1 MSAAEPPPPRPDVD
15 DRLFGPGRIDET
27 DDATW
32 SWWEAPVV
40 YIVAMVIAAV
50 PILIVAAATG
60 TALASPDTGPAY
72 ITALVATELAFFGT
86 VLFWIAVVHRTRVA
100 ILWPP
105 REPLRDLAVGIPTGV
120 GLYVVGIA
128 VSLLTN
134 QVYEW
139 VTGHGPPSI
148 DQVPKDVTG
157 VWLVLTGIGVV
168 LLAPLGEETL
178 FRGFLYRGL
187 RRPMGFVPGG
197 EPQRMPVWAAATI
210 SGFLFGLGHLQGWS
224 FVVLIPPLWA
234 VGIGLALIYQRRRS
248 LLASMA
254 AHGTFNVIGFLF
266 LLASRR

>member
-1 MSAAEPPPPRPDVD
+1 VSAAEPPPPRPDVD
-15 DRLFGPGRIDET
+15 DRLFGPGRIEET

-32 SWWEAPVV
+32 YWWEAPVV
-40 YIVAMVIAAV
+40 YLVAMVIAAV
-50 PILIVAAATG
+50 PILIVAAASG
-60 TALASPDTGPAY
+60 ADLAHPDTGPAY
-72 ITALVATELAFFGT
+72 ITALVATELAFFGS
-86 VLFWIAVVHRTRVA
+86 VLFWVAVVHRTRLA

-105 REPLRDLAVGIPTGV
+105 REPLRDLAVGIPAGV

-134 QVYEW
+134 QVYDW
-139 VTGHGPPSI
+139 ITGHGPPSI

-157 VWLVLTGIGVV
+157 IWLALTGIGVV

-187 RRPMGFVPGG
+187 RRPFRSGDG
-197 EPQRMPVWAAATI
+197 QRRLPVWGAAVI
-210 SGFLFGLGHLQGWS
+210 SGGLFGLGHLQGWS
-224 FVVLIPPLWA
+224 FFVLVPPLWV
-234 VGIGLALIYQRRRS
+234 VGIGLAFVYQRRRS

-266 LLASRR
+266 LLADRK